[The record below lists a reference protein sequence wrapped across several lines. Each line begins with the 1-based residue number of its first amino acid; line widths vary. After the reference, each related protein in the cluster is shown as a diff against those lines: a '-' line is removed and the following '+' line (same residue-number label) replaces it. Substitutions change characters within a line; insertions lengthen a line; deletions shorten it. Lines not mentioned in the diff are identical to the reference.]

1 MKTSRKTDYN
11 NLHLSDIYS
20 LMLFVLFKIRD
31 IPEYSVLSEMCYL
44 LDGNNMTRF
53 LAYFAGKTIKVPTEK
68 EFSTLASALLL
79 YQYVNIEGHTL
90 VVAQNKLG
98 ETTKKQLEEITNLYI
113 ELLPIMKEY
122 NIDRS
127 QIEKN
132 ARH

>member
-1 MKTSRKTDYN
+1 MKTSRKADFDK
-11 NLHLSDIYS
+11 LHLSDIYS

-53 LAYFAGKTIKVPTEK
+53 LTYFAGKTIKVPTEK

-79 YQYVNIEGHTL
+79 YQYVNLEGNTL
-90 VVAQNKLG
+90 VVAQQKLG
-98 ETTKKQLEEITNLYI
+98 DTTKKQLDEITNLYI
-113 ELLPIMKEY
+113 ELLPVMKEY